1 MMEKKDKIKV
11 KAAILKSDQTS
22 CWMGLQATPTGI
34 PGMLAAPACTQPV
47 LILLCTMVGTH
58 RVGAIRKENSQSTQ
72 PKRKQLSCS
81 SDQNKIKS

>member
-1 MMEKKDKIKV
+1 MMEKKDKIKI

-58 RVGAIRKENSQSTQ
+58 RVGGNQERK
-72 PKRKQLSCS
+72 LSKHPA
-81 SDQNKIKS
+81 QKKATFM